1 MLDVKNLYC
10 ERNQGL
16 LFEALSFSL
25 KPGKVI
31 QIKGPNGAGKTTLL
45 RILCGLFG
53 EFEGE
58 VLWDLEKHPIYLGHK
73 AGVKDLLTVTENL
86 NWLCELQQNYPSS
99 DQIKKAL
106 IEVGLLA
113 YKDVM
118 AGQLSEGQ
126 KKRVSLARLY
136 LINSPVWLLDEPFSA
151 IDVEGLTKL
160 EERMRGYVEGGGS
173 IILTSHQ
180 MVNIDQDVTELLL
193 KGANSC

>member
-1 MLDVKNLYC
+1 
-10 ERNQGL
+10 
-16 LFEALSFSL
+16 
-25 KPGKVI
+25 
-31 QIKGPNGAGKTTLL
+31 
-45 RILCGLFG
+45 
-53 EFEGE
+53 
-58 VLWDLEKHPIYLGHK
+58 
-73 AGVKDLLTVTENL
+73 
-86 NWLCELQQNYPSS
+86 
-99 DQIKKAL
+99 
-106 IEVGLLA
+106 
-113 YKDVM
+113 M